1 LSQATVPDLRPP
13 EDLEAFDRRWP
24 ALVGGAFAVILA
36 LLWFLFAEHTVFE
49 RRQALEAVAQ
59 RDANFATAMG
69 FYMLRVLKNAEA
81 VDTYVVALRRG
92 RPVARQDLEQ
102 MLADRVSHNDV
113 LSGLAVCTPSGAVLD
128 SGMGEVRVTGEDCA
142 RLRSVPHGRK
152 AYVADALQSRGRHFI
167 PVALAYEDPAGGEG
181 LVVALVPTT
190 ILLDVALAAQ
200 LQDDVRVEVRGAGGV
215 LVRWKTGDGAA
226 AIFAPEPEPE
236 AATPADG
243 TRLST
248 HRELR
253 DWGLEIT
260 VATLESDGLAAYR
273 QRRQADL
280 LACIVASA
288 AILVLGGVLVRGQRK
303 TALHAACLRQARN
316 ELAALNERL
325 EGEVE
330 ERTAQLGNA
339 YRELETFSNAV
350 AHDVRAPLAAIQ
362 AFSEVLEPVL
372 AQAGSEKD
380 QHYLRRIQAG
390 AKQMRRLTDH
400 LLALGK
406 VGASPLRIV
415 SVDLSALAR
424 DILQRM
430 KEVEPLRA
438 VDVHVEPSLRASADP
453 MLVRQVLENL
463 LGNAWKFTAR
473 TSGARIRVG
482 RLPPDEHGGWQTF
495 FVGDNG
501 EGFDSEN
508 ATELFKPF
516 RRMHAENEFPGSGVG
531 LATVRRIISL
541 HGGGVWCEARP
552 QQGATFYF
560 TLKDAT

>member
-1 LSQATVPDLRPP
+1 
-13 EDLEAFDRRWP
+13 
-24 ALVGGAFAVILA
+24 
-36 LLWFLFAEHTVFE
+36 
-49 RRQALEAVAQ
+49 
-59 RDANFATAMG
+59 
-69 FYMLRVLKNAEA
+69 
-81 VDTYVVALRRG
+81 
-92 RPVARQDLEQ
+92 
-102 MLADRVSHNDV
+102 
-113 LSGLAVCTPSGAVLD
+113 
-128 SGMGEVRVTGEDCA
+128 
-142 RLRSVPHGRK
+142 
-152 AYVADALQSRGRHFI
+152 
-167 PVALAYEDPAGGEG
+167 
-181 LVVALVPTT
+181 
-190 ILLDVALAAQ
+190 
-200 LQDDVRVEVRGAGGV
+200 
-215 LVRWKTGDGAA
+215 
-226 AIFAPEPEPE
+226 
-236 AATPADG
+236 
-243 TRLST
+243 
-248 HRELR
+248 
-253 DWGLEIT
+253 
-260 VATLESDGLAAYR
+260 
-273 QRRQADL
+273 
-280 LACIVASA
+280 
-288 AILVLGGVLVRGQRK
+288 LGGVLVRGQRK
-303 TALHAACLRQARN
+303 TVLHAACLQQARN

-415 SVDLSALAR
+415 SVDLSGLAR
-424 DILQRM
+424 DTLQRM

-473 TSGARIRVG
+473 TSVARIRVG

>member
-24 ALVGGAFAVILA
+24 ALVGGAFAAILA

-102 MLADRVSHNDV
+102 LLADRVSHNDV

-128 SGMGEVRVTGEDCA
+128 SGMGEITVTGEDCA

-181 LVVALVPTT
+181 LVVGLVPTT

-273 QRRQADL
+273 QRRQAYL

-303 TALHAACLRQARN
+303 TVLHAACLQQARN

-415 SVDLSALAR
+415 SVDLSGLAR

-473 TSGARIRVG
+473 TSVARIRVG